1 MKSGAQL
8 LMALR
13 AVAITNI
20 LDIGLH
26 IPKNRRIRKPRIATC
41 RFRLRRGFGYWIGWI
56 LVRLGNELIEIL
68 GSRLTGSLGEP
79 PSTDPEDCQGQ
90 QTQEQGL
97 VHSGLGSL
105 LGILQGF
112 GRLGVLL

>member
-1 MKSGAQL
+1 MKRSAEF

-13 AVAITNI
+13 AVAIADI
-20 LDIGLH
+20 SDIGFNV
-26 IPKNRRIRKPRIATC
+26 PKNRGISEPWVVAC
-41 RFRLRRGFGYWIGWI
+41 HFRFRRGFGYWICG
-56 LVRLGNELIEIL
+56 VFFRLGDELIEIL
-68 GSRLTGSLGEP
+68 GRWLTLSLGEP